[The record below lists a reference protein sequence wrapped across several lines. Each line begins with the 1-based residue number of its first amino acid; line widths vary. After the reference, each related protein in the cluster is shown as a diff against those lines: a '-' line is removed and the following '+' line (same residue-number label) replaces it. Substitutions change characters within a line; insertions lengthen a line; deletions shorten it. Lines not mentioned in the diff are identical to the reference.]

1 MTIVC
6 WQNGHK
12 CQVRQMFLNPE
23 TGPGSVRCCWSVI
36 AVRWCPSSES
46 RSGGVHITPIS
57 LEFMVDI
64 SILNG
69 VKHQRSHHWG
79 APPCIHYPRP
89 VINTQRKLWQMTRIL
104 AGHVYIYMIFQLQVV
119 PFHLGSGSLR
129 MWSRIINIK
138 SSNIIPLSS
147 IIKKHTT
154 PSKYQATIV
163 QTAASTFSGSPHA
176 SVLVGLETW
185 MHSSIEKLLG
195 FVVILTFVVVNPPYR
210 GRANKGGSEKKRGQI
225 NKHSIG
231 AQ

>member
-79 APPCIHYPRP
+79 APPCTHYPRP

-104 AGHVYIYMIFQLQVV
+104 AGHVYIYIYDF
-119 PFHLGSGSLR
+119 PAASGSLPFR
-129 MWSRIINIK
+129 KWVSENVITYHQHQ
-138 SSNIIPLSS
+138 
-147 IIKKHTT
+147 IIKHHTIIIHYQKTYHTIKVSGHDCPNSRKHFFWLT
-154 PSKYQATIV
+154 PCQCARRFGDLDAFIHRETSWLRRHFDICCRK
-163 QTAASTFSGSPHA
+163 STLQREG
-176 SVLVGLETW
+176 
-185 MHSSIEKLLG
+185 K
-195 FVVILTFVVVNPPYR
+195 
-210 GRANKGGSEKKRGQI
+210 
-225 NKHSIG
+225 
-231 AQ
+231 